1 MLHSSQFHVSFLLH
15 AADLIMLGLATHE
28 PYFTILREEF
38 KLIQRRPC
46 EICDQYGH
54 DMQDCTGAAREKKGE
69 VCLNGGERFEKI
81 MWYTYI
87 NKQREALAM

>member
-1 MLHSSQFHVSFLLH
+1 MFVRVTLSH

-38 KLIQRRPC
+38 KLIQKRPC

-54 DMQDCTGAAREKKGE
+54 EMQDCTGAAREKKGE
-69 VCLNGGERFEKI
+69 VC
-81 MWYTYI
+81 TYI
-87 NKQREALAM
+87 LYIFKYIGQMS